1 MSPTLLFTSECSAS
15 GGSVSEV
22 GYSILNHN
30 GRTFVA
36 VFLSAQ
42 KHLINTCEGQV
53 DRGGH
58 HVICHKLA
66 KSSGWKEGFHT
77 LEQMGIDSATHTLA
91 LKTEEVDN
99 SEKKSGNISTGNVA
113 CSLQM

>member
-1 MSPTLLFTSECSAS
+1 M
-15 GGSVSEV
+15 
-22 GYSILNHN
+22 
-30 GRTFVA
+30 
-36 VFLSAQ
+36 
-42 KHLINTCEGQV
+42 

-77 LEQMGIDSATHTLA
+77 LEQIGIDSAAHTLA

-99 SEKKSGNISTGNVA
+99 LEKKSGNISTGNVA